1 MLLHLCA
8 VTNISEMGAGVM
20 GGVLMWNVT
29 SSRIPFK
36 YLHMPRS
43 AAVTSLRPTRCHIWG
58 LPDLHAITCRA
69 LRHLRPPLLTLVE
82 KEVCIGTLCLRIVNP
97 CPTAADVGADL
108 GEQCCPADGA
118 GW

>member
-43 AAVTSLRPTRCHIWG
+43 AAVTSLRPTCCHIWG

-69 LRHLRPPLLTLVE
+69 LRQLRPPLLTLV
-82 KEVCIGTLCLRIVNP
+82 KKKSVHWHSLLKNCQSLS
-97 CPTAADVGADL
+97 
-108 GEQCCPADGA
+108 DGCRRWSRS
-118 GW
+118 G